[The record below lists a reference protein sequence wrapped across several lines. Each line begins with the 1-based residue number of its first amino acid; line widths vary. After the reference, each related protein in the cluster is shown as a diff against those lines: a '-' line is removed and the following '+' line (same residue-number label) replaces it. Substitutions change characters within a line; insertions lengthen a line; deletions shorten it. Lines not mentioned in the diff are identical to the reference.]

1 MTFFSVCCPVL
12 NSLQTCP
19 TLRDS
24 VNSSLPG
31 SSAHRIF
38 RINIPNLPAD
48 SVAGLSA
55 PLPGSNRE
63 QPGSC
68 PHLTPSTPRQ
78 DDSKNKEGIVIVLQG
93 NSKPTGTAFG

>member
-1 MTFFSVCCPVL
+1 M
-12 NSLQTCP
+12 
-19 TLRDS
+19 DG
-24 VNSSLPG
+24 SLPG

-55 PLPGSNRE
+55 PLPDSSRE

-68 PHLTPSTPRQ
+68 PHLTPSTCKQ
-78 DDSKNKEGIVIVLQG
+78 DDSEYKEGTVIVLMG
-93 NSKPTGTAFG
+93 NNKPAGTAFG

>member
-1 MTFFSVCCPVL
+1 MSDSCDPVD
-12 NSLQTCP
+12 C
-19 TLRDS
+19 
-24 VNSSLPG
+24 SLPG
-31 SSAHRIF
+31 SSAHRSF

-78 DDSKNKEGIVIVLQG
+78 DDSKNKEGIVIVLRG